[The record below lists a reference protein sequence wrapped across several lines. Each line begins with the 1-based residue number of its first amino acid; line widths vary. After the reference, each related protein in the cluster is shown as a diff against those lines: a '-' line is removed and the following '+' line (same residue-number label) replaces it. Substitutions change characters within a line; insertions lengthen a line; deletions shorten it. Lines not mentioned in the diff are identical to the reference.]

1 MSFPPKPPL
10 LAAPVIVTGHANAD
24 FDCLAAII
32 AAGKLYPGAT
42 LIFPGSQEKNIRHF
56 FIQSATYL
64 FNFKNFKDI
73 EPTSVHTLV
82 LVDTRQRSRVPHI
95 EPVFANTDLAI
106 HCYDHHPDTD
116 EDVAAALSVVKPW
129 GSTTAILMERIMAE
143 DLSLTTDEATI
154 LGLGIYEDTGSFTFA
169 STTEHDLA
177 AAAWLRARGMDV
189 GVIADLMT
197 RELSSDQITIMSQ
210 LIESAQ
216 THDINGVEVVIA
228 EATSDQYIGDFAL
241 LVHKFLDMENLRV
254 LFAIGLMN
262 DRVHLVARS
271 RSPDVDV
278 GRICAS
284 LGGGGHPYAASASIK
299 NRTLTQVREE
309 LFGLLYS
316 QVNPQIL
323 VRQLMSKPAVSIEET
338 ATMRRAEEIMTRYG
352 LKALPVTA
360 KGNRRC
366 VGVIEHDIMDKAIN
380 HGLGDVPVAE
390 YMIRDP
396 AVVTAETDLYP
407 VMEIILGRRQ
417 RLVPV
422 VEDGRLSGVVTRT
435 DLVNTLVKE
444 PARIPESLL
453 PERKRDRNIGGI
465 LRERLPK
472 DILELLK
479 KAGDLGREMGFAV
492 YVVGGF
498 VRDLLLKHPN
508 YDVDLVVEGDG
519 IAFAA
524 AMAKAYGG
532 RYKAHPKFK
541 TAVII
546 LPGDARV
553 DVATAR
559 LEYYEYPAALPTV
572 ELSSIK
578 MDLYRRDFTVN
589 ALAVHLLP
597 DRFGELVDFFG
608 AQRDIKERVLRV
620 LHSLSFVED
629 PTRIVRAIRFSERFG
644 FRIGGQTDRLI
655 KNAVRHNFFHRL
667 SGARVFH
674 ELRLILE
681 EKNPLACLRRMQEYK
696 LLAAVH
702 PLLALTPARETVLM
716 EVENVINWY
725 RLLYIEPAPQNW
737 LVYFLALC
745 SGMDAE
751 QFTVIAKR
759 LNFSKRTA
767 GEIASLRVQIRE
779 TAQGLFNWE
788 YHKGPLSE
796 LYFLLEGLPI
806 EGALFLMARNPR
818 EPLQKYVSQHLTSL
832 RGKRVEVT
840 GNDLKKLGVE
850 PGPQYTGILRRI
862 LGAVIDGHAPC
873 RSEQLEMA
881 RRLAAGQSIEPLLAR
896 KTTSER
902 CVLPEPPETL
912 APAAAGEPGPPLV
925 EASPGQHP
933 AERDRGNGKT
943 LHQKS

>member
-1 MSFPPKPPL
+1 MSFPPKPAL
-10 LAAPVIVTGHANAD
+10 QQAPIIITGHANAD

-42 LIFPGSQEKNIRHF
+42 LIFPGSQEKNLRHF

-73 EPTSVHTLV
+73 DPQSVHTLV

-95 EPVFANTDLAI
+95 EPVFANPGLTI

-116 EDVAAALSVVKPW
+116 EDVAATVSQVKPW

-143 DLSLTTDEATI
+143 GLALTTDEATI

-177 AAAWLRARGMDV
+177 AAAWLRGRGMDV

-197 RELSSDQITIMSQ
+197 RELSSEQITIMSQ

-216 THDINGVEVVIA
+216 THDVNGVEVVIA
-228 EATSDQYIGDFAL
+228 EATSDQYVGDFAL

-271 RSPDVDV
+271 RTPDVDV

-338 ATMRRAEEIMTRYG
+338 ASMRRAEEIMTRYG
-352 LKALPVTA
+352 LKALPVIVG

-380 HGLGDVPVAE
+380 HGLGDVPVSE

-396 AVVTAETDLYP
+396 AVVAPETDLYP

-422 VEDGRLSGVVTRT
+422 VENGRLSGVVTRT

-453 PERKRDRNIGGI
+453 PERKRDRNIAGL

-472 DILELLK
+472 EILELLK
-479 KAGDLGREMGFAV
+479 KAGNLGQSLGYGV

-498 VRDLLLKHPN
+498 VRDVLLKHPN
-508 YDVDLVVEGDG
+508 FDVDLVVEGDG

-524 AMAKAYGG
+524 AMVREMGG
-532 RYKAHPKFK
+532 RFKSHPKFK
-541 TAVII
+541 TAVVV
-546 LPGDARV
+546 LPDGQRV

-589 ALAVHLLP
+589 ALAVHLSP
-597 DRFGELVDFFG
+597 ERFGELVDFFG

-655 KNAVRHNFFHRL
+655 KNAVRHNFFHKL

-681 EKNPLACLRRMQEYK
+681 EKTPLSCLRRMQEYK
-696 LLAAVH
+696 LLPAVH
-702 PLLALTPARETVLM
+702 PLLALTPAREGVLM

-725 RLLYIEPAPQNW
+725 RLLYIEPAPRTW

-745 SGMDAE
+745 SGMDAQ
-751 QFTVIAKR
+751 QFGAVGKR

-767 GEIASLRVQIRE
+767 EDIARLREMIRD

-796 LYFLLEGLPI
+796 LYFLLEDLPI

-818 EPLQKYVSQHLTSL
+818 EPLQKYVSLFLTGL
-832 RGKRVEVT
+832 RAKRVEIT
-840 GNDLKKLGVE
+840 GNDLKKLGIE
-850 PGPQYTGILRRI
+850 PGPRYTDILKQVTA
-862 LGAVIDGHAPC
+862 AVIDGHAPC
-873 RSEQLEMA
+873 RSEQLELV
-881 RRLAAGQSIEPLLAR
+881 RRLAAGRSIASLLAR
-896 KTTSER
+896 TSGGER
-902 CVLPEPPETL
+902 CALPQAEHDPEAT
-912 APAAAGEPGPPLV
+912 
-925 EASPGQHP
+925 
-933 AERDRGNGKT
+933 D
-943 LHQKS
+943 

>member
-1 MSFPPKPPL
+1 MNFPPKTTL
-10 LAAPVIVTGHANAD
+10 LSAPVIITGHANAD

-42 LIFPGSQEKNIRHF
+42 LVFPGSQEKNIRHF
-56 FIQSATYL
+56 FIQSTTYL
-64 FNFKNFKDI
+64 FNFKTFKEID
-73 EPTSVHTLV
+73 PQSVGTLV

-95 EPVFANTDLAI
+95 EAVFANPDLVI

-116 EDVAAALSVVKPW
+116 EDVSAAKSVVKPW
-129 GSTTAILMERIMAE
+129 GSTTAILMEEIMAR
-143 DLSLTTDEATI
+143 DLPLSVDEATI

-189 GVIADLMT
+189 GVITDLMT
-197 RELSSDQITIMSQ
+197 RELSSEQITIMSQ

-228 EATSDQYIGDFAL
+228 EATSDQYVGDFAL

-271 RSPDVDV
+271 RTPDVDV
-278 GRICAS
+278 GKICAS

-299 NRTLTQVREE
+299 NSTLPQVREE

-323 VRQLMSKPAVSIEET
+323 VRQLMSKPAVFIDDT

-352 LKALPVTA
+352 LKALPVVA
-360 KGNRRC
+360 KGGRRC

-396 AVVTAETDLYP
+396 AVVTPDTDLYP
-407 VMEIILGRRQ
+407 LMEIILGRRQ
-417 RLVPV
+417 RLAPV
-422 VEDGRLSGVVTRT
+422 VEDSRLIGVVTRT

-453 PERKRDRNIGGI
+453 PERKRERNIAGV
-465 LRERLPK
+465 LRERLSRNLL
-472 DILELLK
+472 DLLK
-479 KAGDLGREMGFAV
+479 KAGTLGHDVGQSV

-508 YDVDLVVEGDG
+508 DDVDLVVEGDG

-524 AMAKAYGG
+524 SLAREYGG

-541 TAVII
+541 TAVVI
-546 LPGDARV
+546 LPDGQRV

-589 ALAVHLLP
+589 ALAVHLSP

-655 KNAVRHNFFHRL
+655 KNAVRHNFFHKL
-667 SGARVFH
+667 SGSRVFH
-674 ELRLILE
+674 ELRLILQE
-681 EKNPLACLRRMQEYK
+681 QNPLACLRRMQSYK
-696 LLAAVH
+696 LLAAIH
-702 PLLALTPARETVLM
+702 PLLSLTPTKEAVLL
-716 EVENVINWY
+716 EVDNVINWY
-725 RLLYIEPAPQNW
+725 RLLYIDPQPQIW

-745 SGMDAE
+745 TGLDPE
-751 QFTVIAKR
+751 QFAIVSRR
-759 LNFSKRTA
+759 LGFSKRVA
-767 GEIASLRVQIRE
+767 ADIAALRQQIRD

-788 YHKGPLSE
+788 YHKGALSE
-796 LYFLLEGLPI
+796 LYFLLEPLAV
-806 EGALFLMARNPR
+806 EGALYLMARNPR

-832 RGKRVEVT
+832 REKRVEVT
-840 GNDLKKLGVE
+840 GNDLKKLGIE
-850 PGPQYTGILRRI
+850 PGPRYAAILRQVQ
-862 LGAVIDGHAPC
+862 AAAIDGYAVC
-873 RSEQLEMA
+873 RAEQLELA
-881 RRLAAGQSIEPLLAR
+881 RRLAAGEPAETILPHIPGGAR
-896 KTTSER
+896 
-902 CVLPEPPETL
+902 CGLPGSAPPEDES
-912 APAAAGEPGPPLV
+912 PAA
-925 EASPGQHP
+925 S
-933 AERDRGNGKT
+933 R
-943 LHQKS
+943 